1 MFTNALTEEQQNK
14 IINEWNSRPD
24 DPPSLLELIRLVYP
38 DKPDLDGRAKEGKY
52 IQAFL
57 AKRSL
62 KARGTHEYKQKKA
75 PDLSEENK
83 QFILNNAKTMKPIEI
98 ARIIFDN
105 PTISSLNNETR
116 IVAKFISENILPEEI
131 YKDQEEIAQEDYISP
146 RSLDKAVNKV
156 NKYVY
161 DLNLKRESLNS
172 RQKKDL
178 ECLLKYI
185 NTYRFIHQINSYEN
199 VVDRELFE
207 SSFIRY
213 TYDKND
219 LTEEEVDQYIILST
233 EVVIGS
239 TIQRRVEKLQN
250 LLEAAADND
259 ARISMGLVESINT
272 AQQEYNQCVSRQQKL
287 VNDLKTKRSDRL
299 GNQIKQNAS
308 IVNLIQAWKEEESR
322 IKMIKLAEMRKKTLD
337 EEITKLEGMD
347 ELKCRIL
354 GISKQEILNG

>member
-1 MFTNALTEEQQNK
+1 MLTEEQQN
-14 IINEWNSRPD
+14 IIVNEWNNRPD
-24 DPPSLLELIRLVYP
+24 DPPSLIELIRLAYP
-38 DKPDLDGRAKEGKY
+38 NSPDLDGRCKEGKY
-52 IQAFL
+52 VQAFL

-62 KARGTHEYKQKKA
+62 KARGTHEYKSKKA
-75 PDLSEENK
+75 PDLTDENK
-83 QFILNNAKTMKPIEI
+83 QFILNNAKTMKALEI
-98 ARIIFDN
+98 TRIIFDN
-105 PTISSLNNETR
+105 PTLSNLNNETR

-131 YKDQEEIAQEDYISP
+131 YKEQEEIAQEDYVSP
-146 RSLDKAVNKV
+146 RSLDKAINKV
-156 NKYVY
+156 NRYVY

-172 RQKKDL
+172 RHKKDL

-185 NTYRFIHQINSYEN
+185 NTYRFVHQINSYDSN
-199 VVDRELFE
+199 VDRDLFE
-207 SSFIRY
+207 SSFVRY

-219 LTEEEVDQYIILST
+219 LTEEEVDQYIILSS
-233 EVVIGS
+233 EVVIAS
-239 TIQRRVEKLQN
+239 SIQRRVEKLQR
-250 LLEAAADND
+250 LLEGAADND

-299 GNQIKQNAS
+299 GSQIRQNAS

-322 IKMIKLAEMRKKTLD
+322 AKMIKLAEMRKRTLD